1 MSRRAWSELRADRL
15 ATPETRQAYCD
26 AARAF
31 GIGEEVRR
39 LRIERGLS
47 QQQLAERIGLPQ
59 SVIARLQA
67 GGVEPR
73 LSTLDRV
80 AEALGAELEVHFL
93 STGAEAPSAVA
104 LARSW

>member
-1 MSRRAWSELRADRL
+1 MSRRKWSELRAQRL
-15 ATPETRQAYCD
+15 ATPEAHQAYCA

-31 GIGEEVRR
+31 QIGEEVRR

-47 QQQLAERIGLPQ
+47 QQELAERMGLPQ
-59 SVIARLQA
+59 SVIARLEA

-80 AEALGAELEVHFL
+80 AQVLGVELAVHFAPRGAEDA
-93 STGAEAPSAVA
+93 SATPSSAE
-104 LARSW
+104 

>member
-1 MSRRAWSELRADRL
+1 MSRRAWSEVRAERL
-15 ATPETRQAYCD
+15 TVPEAQQAYQE

-31 GIGEEVRR
+31 RIGEEVRR

-47 QQQLAERIGLPQ
+47 QQELAERIGLSQ
-59 SVIARLQA
+59 SVIARLEA

-80 AEALGAELEVHFL
+80 AKALGVEVEVRFL
-93 STGAEAPSAVA
+93 APPEEDV
-104 LARSW
+104 RRFG